1 MMLDPKAFKI
11 AIPSK
16 GRLQENAESVLFA
29 AGLSFRR
36 PDRRLFATCSRT
48 GVMVVYVH
56 AIDVP
61 VLLHE
66 GFVDLGITGSDLVI
80 ERRAAGL
87 VEHLKL
93 GFGKC
98 RLEVAVGTASKIKSV
113 KQLAGKTVGTKFLN
127 LAKDFFAREKVKVHL
142 VKIEGATEGMVGLG
156 MVDGIVE
163 IVESG
168 DSLRENF
175 LGSIQELGRFEAVLV
190 GRKRTRDDALRSR
203 LIRRIEG
210 VVVARQYAMLEYN
223 VPRKSLDAAT
233 QITPGYNSPTI
244 AELAD
249 PAWVSVKVMVP
260 KKEVQDVMDR
270 LEKIGATAIIETEVN
285 HCRL

>member
-1 MMLDPKAFKI
+1 MLDPKAFKI

-16 GRLQENAESVLFA
+16 GRLQENAESILFA

-36 PDRRLFATCSRT
+36 PERRLFATCSRT
-48 GVMVVYVH
+48 GVLIVYTH

-66 GFVDLGITGSDLVI
+66 GFVDMGVTGSDLII
-80 ERRAAGL
+80 ERRAKV

-98 RLEVAVGTASKIKSV
+98 RLEVAVHNNSRIRSV
-113 KQLAGKTVGTKFLN
+113 KQLQGKTIGTKFLN
-127 LAKDFFAREKVKVHL
+127 LAKDFFARHKVKVHL

-175 LGSIQELGRFEAVLV
+175 LGSIMELGSYEAVLV
-190 GRKRTRDDALRSR
+190 GRKHTRDDKLRDK
-203 LIRRIEG
+203 LLRRIQG
-210 VVVARQYAMLEYN
+210 VVVARQYVMLEYN
-223 VPRKSLDAAT
+223 VPRKSLSKAT
-233 QITPGYNSPTI
+233 EITPGYNSPTV

-249 PAWVSVKVMVP
+249 PSWLAIKVMVP
-260 KKEVQDVMDR
+260 KKNVQEVMDR
-270 LEKIGATAIIETEVN
+270 LEKVGATAIIETEVN

>member
-1 MMLDPKAFKI
+1 MLDPKAFKI

-16 GRLQENAESVLFA
+16 GRLQESAESILFA

-36 PDRRLFATCSRT
+36 PERRLFATCSRT
-48 GVMVVYVH
+48 GVVVVYGH

-66 GFVDLGITGSDLVI
+66 GFVDLGITGSDLII
-80 ERRAAGL
+80 ERKAKV

-98 RLEVAVGTASKIKSV
+98 RLEVAVGTASNIRSL
-113 KQLAGKTVGTKFLN
+113 KQLRGKTIGTKFLT
-127 LAKDFFAREKVKVHL
+127 LAQNFFDKHKVKVHL
-142 VKIEGATEGMVGLG
+142 VKIEGATEGMVSLG

-175 LGSIQELGRFEAVLV
+175 LGSIMELGSYEAVLV
-190 GRKRTRDDALRSR
+190 GRKHTRNDKLRDL
-203 LIRRIEG
+203 LIRRVQG
-210 VVVARQYAMLEYN
+210 VVLARQYVMLEYN
-223 VPRKSLDAAT
+223 VPKKHLARAT
-233 QITPGYNSPTI
+233 EITPGYNSPTI
-244 AELAD
+244 ADLAD
-249 PAWVSVKVMVP
+249 PAWLAVKVMVP
-260 KKEVQDVMDR
+260 KKNVQEVMDR
-270 LEKIGATAIIETEVN
+270 LENIGATAIIETEVN